1 MKNIFPG
8 NKEKTIPQSIKT
20 DDGETVIDHPT
31 IAQRFNEFFNWCR
44 VSTQRMLYSSQVK
57 FTSERFILQPI
68 SEKVIL
74 KPLRDLKVKNA
85 TGLDGIPARFLK
97 DSAAIDSS
105 YANDR

>member
-1 MKNIFPG
+1 
-8 NKEKTIPQSIKT
+8 
-20 DDGETVIDHPT
+20 
-31 IAQRFNEFFNWCR
+31 
-44 VSTQRMLYSSQVK
+44 MLYSSQVK

-97 DSAAIDSS
+97 DSAAIYNT
-105 YANDR
+105 YANEQCTRVNANADGEGKQWKRKKKNVETNLPSVYT